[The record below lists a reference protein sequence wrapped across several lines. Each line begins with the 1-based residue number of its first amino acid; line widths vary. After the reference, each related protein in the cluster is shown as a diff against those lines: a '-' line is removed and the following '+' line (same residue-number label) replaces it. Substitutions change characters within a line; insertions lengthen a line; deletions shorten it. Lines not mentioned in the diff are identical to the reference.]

1 MSAATALAVSPDL
14 LRPAVTA
21 PTAGA
26 GPLDDAKRA
35 KIARSAQD
43 FEASF
48 TSVMLGQM
56 FEGVE
61 TSAPFGGGE
70 GEAAFKSFMTDAMAK
85 AMTKHGGIGVAK
97 VIEKELLKLQGLA
110 ASTPAATPAAA
121 ASAYAGAA
129 A

>member
-1 MSAATALAVSPDL
+1 MSAISVSPDL
-14 LRPAVTA
+14 LRPAVAA
-21 PTAGA
+21 PNAGA
-26 GPLDDAKRA
+26 GPLDDAKRV
-35 KIARSAQD
+35 KIAKTAND

-70 GEAAFKSFMTDAMAK
+70 GEAAFKSFLTEAMAK

-97 VIEKELLKLQGLA
+97 VIQKELLKLQGLPSSA
-110 ASTPAATPAAA
+110 PVTPATAAK
-121 ASAYAGAA
+121 AYAGSAA
-129 A
+129 